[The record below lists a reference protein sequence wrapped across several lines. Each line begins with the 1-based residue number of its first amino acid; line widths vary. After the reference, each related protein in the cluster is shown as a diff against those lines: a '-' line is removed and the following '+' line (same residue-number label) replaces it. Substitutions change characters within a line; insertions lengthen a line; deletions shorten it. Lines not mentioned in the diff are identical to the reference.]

1 MRVGILFVVVL
12 TLSSSALAQEA
23 RTFNPKDPFEPFNRV
38 MFNFNDALDKVILK
52 PVATLYNK
60 IVPKPLAKGISN
72 FFANMNMVPTVA
84 NDLLQANFYQAT
96 SDAWRL
102 GINSTIGIV
111 GFFDF
116 ATDMGLEP
124 NTEDFGLTLAQ
135 WGYKN
140 SNYLVL
146 PFFGPS
152 TTRDMLGLPINYFY
166 LSVYPYI
173 EPVSVRYRIYALGI
187 VSRRA
192 DLLHYQGVFEQA
204 AVDKYIFIR
213 DAYMQ
218 RRAYLI
224 QRNTELG
231 DPYLEENNDKKIDA
245 QADAADAADAANTAK
260 TVNTAE
266 DINAVN
272 AANAATETNSA
283 NESHQKSNVEPI

>member
-1 MRVGILFVVVL
+1 MRVGILFAVVL
-12 TLSSSALAQEA
+12 TLNNSVFAQET
-23 RTFNPKDPFEPFNRV
+23 RVFNPKDPFEPFNRV
-38 MFNFNDALDKVILK
+38 MFNFNEALDKVILK

-60 IVPKPLAKGISN
+60 IVPKPLAKGIGN

-102 GINSTIGIV
+102 GVNSTIGVV
-111 GFFDF
+111 GLFDF
-116 ATDMGLEP
+116 ATDIGLEP

-152 TTRDMLGLPINYFY
+152 TTRDTLGLPVNYFY

-173 EPVSVRYRIYALGI
+173 EPVNVRYRIYALGI

-231 DPYLEENNDKKIDA
+231 DPYLEERNEENMNNEVATAIDA
-245 QADAADAADAANTAK
+245 APVADVTAP
-260 TVNTAE
+260 TNET
-266 DINAVN
+266 NAVDVN
-272 AANAATETNSA
+272 NKKN
-283 NESHQKSNVEPI
+283 NVEPI